1 MCYTSNCSVK
11 FSQIQDRHSWIT
23 DVAQFIF
30 TRSQKCSWKVENT
43 HLHNTRT
50 LVLWDKLCHCQPWL
64 FHSQKTLCLLGVQE
78 TEAVSYWSEQCDM
91 KLLLPELKHS
101 VVNTSW
107 AACWLDQRCSA
118 SVKLTLQHI
127 HGSQLTNET
136 ESRRWRANHTI
147 LKCSNTLLCH
157 GPAPLLL
164 WQKVDWI
171 ALDFF
176 FFSTTCQ
183 ICISGARPGGIR
195 FKKDSLHSQ
204 KLISSSIPA
213 LGAPQPAARDR
224 GVSELWPLE
233 SSPSLTVYLTSRSIY
248 SEDQLS
254 LPSVSRSFKWARRPG
269 RRFGDGLNS
278 IF

>member
-30 TRSQKCSWKVENT
+30 TRSQKCIWKVENT

-50 LVLWDKLCHCQPWL
+50 PVLWDKLCHCQPWL
-64 FHSQKTLCLLGVQE
+64 FSSQKTLRLLGVQE

-176 FFSTTCQ
+176 FSLQHVRSVFLGQDQEELGLKRTHSIVKNSFHHQ
-183 ICISGARPGGIR
+183 
-195 FKKDSLHSQ
+195 FQHLELHSLQ
-204 KLISSSIPA
+204 PETEGFRSCGRWSLLPPWQSIWRAAPFIRKISCHSRQCQEV
-213 LGAPQPAARDR
+213 LNELVDLD
-224 GVSELWPLE
+224 GVLE
-233 SSPSLTVYLTSRSIY
+233 T
-248 SEDQLS
+248 D
-254 LPSVSRSFKWARRPG
+254 
-269 RRFGDGLNS
+269 
-278 IF
+278 

>member
-1 MCYTSNCSVK
+1 MKQNAEDEGQTTRYSNAQIPFCATAPPLF
-11 FSQIQDRHSWIT
+11 FSDR
-23 DVAQFIF
+23 
-30 TRSQKCSWKVENT
+30 
-43 HLHNTRT
+43 
-50 LVLWDKLCHCQPWL
+50 KLI
-64 FHSQKTLCLLGVQE
+64 G
-78 TEAVSYWSEQCDM
+78 
-91 KLLLPELKHS
+91 LPL
-101 VVNTSW
+101 
-107 AACWLDQRCSA
+107 
-118 SVKLTLQHI
+118 I
-127 HGSQLTNET
+127 
-136 ESRRWRANHTI
+136 
-147 LKCSNTLLCH
+147 
-157 GPAPLLL
+157 
-164 WQKVDWI
+164 
-171 ALDFF
+171 F

-195 FKKDSLHSQ
+195 FKKDSLHIQ

-224 GVSELWPLE
+224 GVLELWPLE